1 MNHLENMSRLNRISG
16 QVEGIKKMVMQE
28 RYCVDI
34 LNQIR
39 AARSA
44 LKAVEINIL
53 NKHLLHCVAQSL
65 NNPKEAQQKLE
76 ELKKLFDRIED

>member
-16 QVEGIKKMVMQE
+16 QVEGIKKMVSDE
-28 RYCVDI
+28 RYCIDI

-39 AARSA
+39 AVRSA
-44 LKAVEINIL
+44 LKAVERNIL
-53 NKHLLHCVAQSL
+53 NKHLIHCVAQSL

-76 ELKKLFDRIED
+76 ELKKLFNHTDD